1 MANGVSGEIIVQAVE
16 QLLAVPQLKRET
28 NGQFRESA
36 GGFIPNILEGLSL
49 DAKTSERITP
59 DVYYI
64 ALKVRGV
71 LSIPQGIKLAF
82 QREQLDAIVEQ
93 MKGAN

>member
-16 QLLAVPQLKRET
+16 QLLAITQLERET

-36 GGFIPNILEGLSL
+36 GGFIPDILEGLGL
-49 DAKTSERITP
+49 DAGTTSRITP
-59 DVYYI
+59 DIYYI

-71 LSIPQGIKLAF
+71 LAIPQDIKLAF
-82 QREQLDAIVEQ
+82 KREQLDQIVAS
-93 MKGAN
+93 MKGSK